1 MPEIA
6 RFYGIIIK
14 LFFGDHPPPHFHAVY
29 GEYNAVFNIE
39 TLEMIEGDLPPRA
52 VKMILEWGTQYQ
64 QTLLEMWNTQDFR
77 KLPPLN
83 NCMQY
88 PKIKSA
94 WTIDERTLI
103 VEFSNNEKRKYDIT
117 KLLTKEMFYPLQN
130 FQVFKNFQIDSN
142 GYAIVWNEDIDI
154 SEYEILT
161 HGVIV
166 N

>member
-77 KLPPLN
+77 KLPPL
-83 NCMQY
+83 
-88 PKIKSA
+88 K
-94 WTIDERTLI
+94 
-103 VEFSNNEKRKYDIT
+103 
-117 KLLTKEMFYPLQN
+117 
-130 FQVFKNFQIDSN
+130 
-142 GYAIVWNEDIDI
+142 
-154 SEYEILT
+154 
-161 HGVIV
+161 
-166 N
+166 